1 MQAANPQ
8 VANLGKTAADGAVR
22 RLALVGKPITLEG
35 VCFDGKA
42 LDWKRYSGKVVLV
55 HFWASSSPPC
65 RAEIAELKKL
75 YEAHHDRGFDIVGVG
90 VDQDRA
96 AATRFKDAE
105 KLPWTC
111 VFDANPGNEREPLG
125 RYYGIFGIPHG
136 LLVDRD
142 GRVVS
147 INARAAEMEPLLEKY
162 LGPRRTATR
171 TPSDWNRYRELAA
184 KCNRGQ
190 VAGPDS
196 SSEFSRGCGGGY
208 ARPNCSAMKRHET

>member
-162 LGPRRTATR
+162 LGPREERQQGRQVIGTDTGNSQRNAT
-171 TPSDWNRYRELAA
+171 AA
-184 KCNRGQ
+184 KS
-190 VAGPDS
+190 PDQTHQANS
-196 SSEFSRGCGGGY
+196 VGGVGGGTPDRI
-208 ARPNCSAMKRHET
+208 AVP